1 MTDVVTDTHALIWY
15 LEDSPRLSASAS
27 QVFDRCDRGE
37 LVIYIPTICLVEIV
51 YLQEKR
57 RISANLKAQ
66 LDEALSTG
74 NSGLVLFDLTIGIVE
89 ALAKIPRE
97 SVPDLPDRVIAAT
110 ALHLGLPLISC
121 DRRMPLTG
129 IPLIWD

>member
-1 MTDVVTDTHALIWY
+1 LHLFY
-15 LEDSPRLSASAS
+15 P
-27 QVFDRCDRGE
+27 
-37 LVIYIPTICLVEIV
+37 
-51 YLQEKR
+51 EKL
-57 RISANLKAQ
+57 LKH
-66 LDEALSTG
+66 ALSTG

-97 SVPDLPDRVIAAT
+97 AVPDLPDRVIAAT

>member
-97 SVPDLPDRVIAAT
+97 AVPDLPDHVIAAT

-121 DRRMPLTG
+121 DRRMPLAG